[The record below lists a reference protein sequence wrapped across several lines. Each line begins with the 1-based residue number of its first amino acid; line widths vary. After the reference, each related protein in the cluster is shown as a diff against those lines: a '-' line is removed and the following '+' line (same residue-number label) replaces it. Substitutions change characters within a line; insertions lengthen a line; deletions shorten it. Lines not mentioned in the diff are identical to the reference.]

1 MRALKL
7 AARAPPR
14 VNPLHDITG
23 SDTLKM
29 PFVASLRYMAA
40 QYRNR
45 RPHIAGIAGRSHRN
59 THEHTLQPQCGILE
73 SRCKAK
79 RDHEFCLC

>member
-29 PFVASLRYMAA
+29 PFVASLR
-40 QYRNR
+40 
-45 RPHIAGIAGRSHRN
+45 
-59 THEHTLQPQCGILE
+59 
-73 SRCKAK
+73 
-79 RDHEFCLC
+79 